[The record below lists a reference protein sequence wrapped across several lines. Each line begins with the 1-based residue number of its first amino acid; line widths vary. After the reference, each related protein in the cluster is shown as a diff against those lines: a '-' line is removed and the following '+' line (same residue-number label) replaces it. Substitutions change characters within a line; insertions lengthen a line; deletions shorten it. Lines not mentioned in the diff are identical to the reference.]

1 MQTKFFFHKPPTWK
15 SGGPEKGKG
24 EEIFS
29 TFFFKICLNSDLI
42 DCKILS
48 LKLDFICSGCAG
60 IIVAGLTSY
69 HFYYTQKPQL
79 NFEDSKY
86 RMGSSTKPLI
96 KSLVFVFVVVV
107 AAVDVVVVVVVVVE
121 LLREFPF

>member
-29 TFFFKICLNSDLI
+29 TFCFNMGHKSYLI

-69 HFYYTQKPQL
+69 HFFYAQKPQL